1 MSIDSAA
8 DIQCLPMAFE
18 GLEGNG
24 GDSSE
29 RPVGRQ
35 DKGNM
40 LKYNVFINRPVKSE
54 EPMSGRL
61 QAKRALIYG
70 GGTGIGFACAEAY
83 AREGAAVFV
92 SGRREGRLQEAVV
105 KLCKLGR
112 AGLEA
117 GDATIE
123 ADVARVTAK
132 AVAFMGGLDT
142 LLVSSG
148 EGHVGSI
155 FTITPADFRHVSDA
169 NTLPLLLGAR
179 AAAPHLLEAGKG
191 SITVVAS
198 MYGLV
203 GQKER
208 IAYCSSKA
216 AVIGMVRAMA
226 LDFADKGI
234 RVNALCPGYIET
246 ELAIRVAQQE
256 SDPEEA
262 LRRKRLMHAI
272 PRAGRL
278 EEVASAAVYLAA
290 DDAAFTTGQALAMD
304 GGYTIR

>member
-1 MSIDSAA
+1 M
-8 DIQCLPMAFE
+8 
-18 GLEGNG
+18 G
-24 GDSSE
+24 
-29 RPVGRQ
+29 
-35 DKGNM
+35 
-40 LKYNVFINRPVKSE
+40 
-54 EPMSGRL
+54 GRL
-61 QAKRALIYG
+61 QGKCALVYG
-70 GGTGIGFACAEAY
+70 GGTGIGLACAEAY

-92 SGRREGRLQEAVV
+92 SGRRESRLQEAVS
-105 KLCKLGR
+105 KLSRLGK
-112 AGLEA
+112 AGYEP

-123 ADVARVTAK
+123 SDVARVTAK

-148 EGHVGSI
+148 DGHVGSI
-155 FTITPADFRHVSDA
+155 FAIKPEDFRRVSDA
-169 NTLPLLLGAR
+169 NILPLLLGAQ
-179 AAAPHLLEAGKG
+179 AAAPHLLKAGKG
-191 SITVVAS
+191 SITAVSS

-208 IAYCSSKA
+208 IAYCTSKA

-226 LDFADKGI
+226 LDFADKGV
-234 RVNALCPGYIET
+234 RVNALCPGYVET
-246 ELAIRVAQQE
+246 ELALQVVQQE
-256 SDPEEA
+256 ADPEEA

-278 EEVASAAVYLAA
+278 EEVASAAVYFAA